1 MWEHHQGWIH
11 WCLRTALLSKFYLA
25 QLLFTVYLFRLL
37 TRTQRGNLSRHLEG
51 PQHSYPTNLKTTRF
65 HLSFSRIRKGVSIV
79 TWSVLICT
87 IVAYSSW
94 RVRRAGLSSRGELKW
109 RKVLWSVL
117 FRPRSIATHP
127 LKWQNYYCKV
137 PSKIVSWLNS
147 HLSQR
152 N

>member
-11 WCLRTALLSKFYLA
+11 WCMRTAILSKFYSA
-25 QLLFTVYLFRLL
+25 RHLFTVYLSRLL
-37 TRTQRGNLSRHLEG
+37 IRTQRGSLSRHLEG
-51 PQHSYPTNLKTTRF
+51 HQHSHPTNLKTTRS
-65 HLSFSRIRKGVSIV
+65 HLSYSRIKKRVSRV
-79 TWSVLICT
+79 THSVLICT

-109 RKVLWSVL
+109 RKVLLSVL

-127 LKWQNYYCKV
+127 LKWQNYNCKV